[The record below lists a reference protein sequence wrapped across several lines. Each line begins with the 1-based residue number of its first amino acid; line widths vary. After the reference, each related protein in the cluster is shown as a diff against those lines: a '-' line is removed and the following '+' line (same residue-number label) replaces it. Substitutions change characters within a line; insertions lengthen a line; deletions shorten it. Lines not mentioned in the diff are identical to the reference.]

1 MIDQPVETIS
11 VKELQLARQGDTDVI
26 PVPRTRA
33 IPAIRTAN
41 LVQIGPAGP
50 GLGRRF
56 PLGLASI
63 TLGRESQCSLTIFDG
78 SVSRMHAV
86 IEPRSDGSY
95 RLSDLN
101 SRNGTF
107 VNGVRVSE
115 AELSDGDYV
124 QLGECVY
131 RFLAGGNVEAGY
143 HDEIHRLT
151 TLDPLTGVHNRRSLN
166 EFLEREVG
174 CAVRLSR
181 PIAVLLLDADH
192 FKLVND
198 RHGHPVGDA
207 VLRGLAER
215 LRQRARAED
224 LVARYGGEEFAVVLP
239 ETDLA
244 MALVIGERFRVAVA
258 EEAIFAD
265 GIAIGVTVSVGVA
278 ALAAGESRTT
288 NELLQVAD
296 ERLYEAKR
304 AGRNRVIP
312 VPPRELAPFSACV
325 ETPPPI
331 GATREFQL

>member
-1 MIDQPVETIS
+1 MADQPVETIS
-11 VKELQLARQGDTDVI
+11 LKELQLARQGDTDVI

-33 IPAIRTAN
+33 VPATRTAN
-41 LVQIGPAGP
+41 LVQIGQAGP

-56 PLGLASI
+56 PIGLASMTI
-63 TLGRESQCSLTIFDG
+63 GRESECSLTIVDG

-86 IEPRSDGSY
+86 VEPRSDGSY

-107 VNGVRVSE
+107 VNGIRVAE

-131 RFLAGGNVEAGY
+131 RFLAGGNVEASY

-151 TLDPLTGVHNRRSLN
+151 MLDPLTGIHNRRSLN
-166 EFLEREVG
+166 EFLEREVEY
-174 CAVRLSR
+174 AVRLSR

-192 FKLVND
+192 FKSVND
-198 RHGHPVGDA
+198 RHGHLMGDA

-215 LRQRARAED
+215 LRRRARAED
-224 LVARYGGEEFAVVLP
+224 LVARYGGEEFAVALP

-244 MALVIGERFRVAVA
+244 MALVIGERFRAAVA
-258 EEAIFAD
+258 EEAIVAE

-278 ALAAGESRTT
+278 ALAVGESQTA
-288 NELLQVAD
+288 NELLRVAD
-296 ERLYEAKR
+296 ERMYEAKR
-304 AGRNRVIP
+304 AGRNRVVP
-312 VPPRELAPFSACV
+312 VPPREHAPVAACV
-325 ETPPPI
+325 DTPAPI